1 MHISPAIQILTRKFI
16 FSVLMDSSWSRYK
29 FSLFNKPWQHLLAD
43 NKSWQTA
50 LQGSNPSTV
59 FLRGRVAFLINKLL
73 LKQGHA
79 HFYAHFL
86 WLPLFYNNS
95 QGAVIEILW
104 ITHSKTFTIWP
115 YTGSLLTPG
124 WNQQSFAS
132 LQFDQWAIWAEVAEW
147 FSSWVFL
154 DSLMS
159 LQSTGL
165 LYISH
170 GWCH

>member
-1 MHISPAIQILTRKFI
+1 
-16 FSVLMDSSWSRYK
+16 MDSSWSRYK

-95 QGAVIEILW
+95 QGAVIEIL
-104 ITHSKTFTIWP
+104 
-115 YTGSLLTPG
+115 
-124 WNQQSFAS
+124 
-132 LQFDQWAIWAEVAEW
+132 
-147 FSSWVFL
+147 
-154 DSLMS
+154 
-159 LQSTGL
+159 
-165 LYISH
+165 
-170 GWCH
+170 